1 MQNIKG
7 KLLSNQIETSN
18 TKEETAGQAEL
29 ARKQDVNVRV
39 TNFCGFYVQGP
50 LGLSIECYYLLCK
63 YTLLIIALWNILWLS
78 SDLLMQHVVE
88 FHLDLRVGQ

>member
-39 TNFCGFYVQGP
+39 TNFRGFYVQGP
-50 LGLSIECYYLLCK
+50 LGLYIELLF
-63 YTLLIIALWNILWLS
+63 T
-78 SDLLMQHVVE
+78 V
-88 FHLDLRVGQ
+88 